1 MNLPNALTSLRI
13 FLIPFLM
20 IFLLTDFKGNE
31 WAAFGVFLFATLTD
45 TVDGVLA
52 RRTNKITELGQLL
65 DPIADKLLM
74 TAAFI
79 CLVGVGR
86 VPAWMAVV
94 IVGREIAV
102 TGFRAIAA
110 SKGVVIA
117 ASWPGK
123 IKMQLET
130 YTIAL
135 LILGK
140 GILGKFML
148 IGEIGLWLTMGMA
161 LYSAAEY
168 FIKHGPELVL
178 EKKSNPGV
186 RSRQKR

>member
-13 FLIPFLM
+13 LLIPFLM
-20 IFLLTDFKGNE
+20 VFLLVDFKMNE
-31 WAAFGVFLFATLTD
+31 WAAFGVFMIATVTD

-52 RRTNKITELGQLL
+52 RRTNTITTLGQLL

-94 IVGREIAV
+94 IIGREVAV

-123 IKMQLET
+123 LKMQLET
-130 YTIAL
+130 GTIAL
-135 LILGK
+135 LILGE
-140 GILGKFML
+140 GILGKFWVV
-148 IGEIGLWLTMGMA
+148 GKIGLWLTMATA
-161 LYSAAEY
+161 LLSAAEY
-168 FIKHGPELVL
+168 FIKHGRDIVL
-178 EKKSNPGV
+178 EK
-186 RSRQKR
+186 

>member
-13 FLIPFLM
+13 VLIPFLM
-20 IFLLTDFKGNE
+20 AVLLASFRGHE
-31 WAAFGVFLFATLTD
+31 WVAFGLFLFATLTD
-45 TVDGVLA
+45 TVDGLLA
-52 RRTNKITELGQLL
+52 RRTHTITELGQLL
-65 DPIADKLLM
+65 DPIADKLLI

-79 CLVGVGR
+79 CLVGSGH

-94 IVGREIAV
+94 IIGREISV

-110 SKGVVIA
+110 SKGVVIP

-135 LILGK
+135 LILGRE
-140 GILGKFML
+140 ILGKYYL
-148 IGEIGLWLTMGMA
+148 IPQVLLWLTMAMA
-161 LYSAAEY
+161 VVSAAEY
-168 FIKHGPELVL
+168 FIKYGPELVK
-178 EKKSNPGV
+178 EAG
-186 RSRQKR
+186 RGQ